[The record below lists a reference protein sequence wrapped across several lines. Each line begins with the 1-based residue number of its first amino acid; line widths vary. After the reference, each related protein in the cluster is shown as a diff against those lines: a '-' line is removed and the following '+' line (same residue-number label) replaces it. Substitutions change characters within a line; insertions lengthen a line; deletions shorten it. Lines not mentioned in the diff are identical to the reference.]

1 MAQIDH
7 THLCIRVTGTVQGV
21 WYRKSAADQAVGS
34 KLSGIVKNMSDGSV
48 LIHAQGSREDLDAFI
63 AWCAIGP
70 PKAHVT
76 DVTVEEL
83 PYREFEGFK
92 VQR

>member
-1 MAQIDH
+1 
-7 THLCIRVTGTVQGV
+7 
-21 WYRKSAADQAVGS
+21 
-34 KLSGIVKNMSDGSV
+34 MSDGSV